1 MCATLSGRTPAP
13 LPGRADWPRQPGP
26 AGGLEM
32 GEGCG
37 GKAWGARAPGNEG
50 PGAELTF
57 LGRLH
62 GASGGR
68 RGPQSFSAPAD
79 CGRRAEWKLGRDW
92 KAGTWHP
99 RGGGGE
105 QQEEE
110 RELARRAAPGRLPSR
125 TSSSPTRAGPGSAP
139 RAVGR
144 WHAGGVHAWQTCLR
158 PGLAASSEVC
168 AAPGSR
174 FPAARIRAATLPP
187 S

>member
-13 LPGRADWPRQPGP
+13 LPGRADWSRQPGL
-26 AGGLEM
+26 GGLEM

-37 GKAWGARAPGNEG
+37 GKAWGARAPGDEG